1 MTGQL
6 FLQAVTKFFL
16 GMILVGL
23 LIFLP
28 AGTIFFLNGWL
39 LLGILLVPM
48 LFAGVVMMLK
58 NPELL
63 KKRLK
68 VKEEQKEQKIVVA
81 LSGVIFSIG
90 FILAGFTFRF
100 NWYMLPKGVVLVSS
114 VIFLVA
120 YLLYAEVLRENQYI
134 SRTIEVS
141 DGQKVID
148 TGLYGI
154 VRHPMYS
161 VTLFLFLSMPLIL
174 GSIYSFFVFLGYP
187 FIIVKRIK
195 NEERFLE
202 SNLYGYCEYKK
213 KVKYRLIPFI
223 W

>member
-1 MTGQL
+1 MTIQL
-6 FLQAVTKFFL
+6 FLQAIIKIFL
-16 GMILVGL
+16 GIISVGL

-28 AGTIFFLNGWL
+28 AGTIFFVNGWL
-39 LLGILLVPM
+39 LLVILFMPM
-48 LFAGVVMMLK
+48 IFAGAVMMLK

-68 VKEEQKEQKIVVA
+68 AEEEQREQKIVVA
-81 LSGVIFSIG
+81 LSGVMFSTG

-100 NWYMLPKGVVLVSS
+100 NWYMLPKGVVLVAV

-120 YLLYAEVLRENQYI
+120 YLLYAEVLRENKYL

-148 TGLYGI
+148 TGLYGV

-174 GSIYSFFVFLGYP
+174 GSIYAFFVFLGY
-187 FIIVKRIK
+187 
-195 NEERFLE
+195 LQ
-202 SNLYGYCEYKK
+202 Y
-213 KVKYRLIPFI
+213 
-223 W
+223 